1 MPRIRTLPALAPVAL
16 TIAGALLLGGC
27 GSATDSGP
35 VSSTAAPSAS
45 SNTTSSADTTSR
57 ADTTSGTDAAFPITI
72 ERNGGLAGFADK
84 VVVAQD
90 GSARVTTKSGASTCS
105 LGPETMAALARTAGA
120 ATGSPTAPAQHP
132 DALVVT
138 LTTSRGSVALQE
150 GDLPGTAPEVGAL
163 LEDLAKPAAER
174 TTCR

>member
-45 SNTTSSADTTSR
+45 SNTTSS